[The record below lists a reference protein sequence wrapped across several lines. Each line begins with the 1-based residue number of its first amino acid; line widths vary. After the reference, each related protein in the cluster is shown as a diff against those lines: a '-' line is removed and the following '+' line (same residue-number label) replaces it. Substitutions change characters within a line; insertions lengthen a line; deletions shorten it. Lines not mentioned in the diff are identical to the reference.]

1 MTITL
6 DDVELAIKILE
17 EFMRE
22 YQKAQRIMRRFN
34 TFMRHTSGRLEE
46 RIAEMILRQQQQP
59 MVEEE
64 LDTGLTEEE
73 IKRIDELKKKL
84 LGSKQ

>member
-6 DDVELAIKILE
+6 EDVELAIKILE

-22 YQKAQRIMRRFN
+22 YQKAQRILRRYN
-34 TFMRHTSGRLEE
+34 AFMRHTSGRLEE

-59 MVEEE
+59 MAEEE
-64 LDTGLTEEE
+64 LDTGLTDEE